1 MIRIGIIG
9 FGNMGQ
15 TLARVFS
22 EIEGVCVAGVAEVA
36 PANVR
41 AAEEQGIPCYIDF
54 RQLLDQPLDGVYVGT
69 PNALHRQNVLA
80 AAARGLPI
88 YCEKP
93 IAISLG
99 DADEMV
105 RATEAAGVPTLVN
118 FVYRFTDAYEKLRAY
133 YTGGQLGSL
142 LACWFRTFRGYGLYS
157 AGVRHPAVVHPELS
171 GGWVVHHA
179 IHAVDWLISIGGP
192 VSSVSARTFCSA
204 PGAPSPEGI
213 FGLLNFA
220 SGATALVADS
230 VVALR
235 EHPAGIV
242 GSAGAVTYDQ
252 TGMVRFCA
260 ETGQAEKGEEVLAP
274 ASQTGYLLP
283 AARHFVSVVRGEE
296 VPRAT
301 LRDGRYALQVV
312 HALLEAD
319 CTNAVVTL

>member
-1 MIRIGIIG
+1 MIQIGIIG

-15 TLARVFS
+15 TMARVFDG
-22 EIEGVCVAGVAEVA
+22 IEGVRVAGVAEVA
-36 PANVR
+36 PANTR
-41 AAEEQGIPCYIDF
+41 AAEERGILCYADW
-54 RQLLDQPLDGVYVGT
+54 RQLLEQPLDGVYIAT

-93 IAISLG
+93 IAISLD

-118 FVYRFTDAYEKLRAY
+118 FIYRFTDAYEKLRAY
-133 YTGGQLGSL
+133 YASGRLGTL
-142 LACWFRTFRGYGLYS
+142 LACWFRTFRGYGFYA

-192 VSSVSARTFCSA
+192 VSSVSARTFRSA
-204 PGAPSPEGI
+204 GDAPSPEGI

-220 SGATALVADS
+220 SGAIAQVSDS

-235 EHPAGIV
+235 EHQAGIV
-242 GSAGAVTYDQ
+242 GSAGTVTYDHS
-252 TGMVRFCA
+252 GMVRFCA
-260 ETGQAEKGEEVLAP
+260 ETGQAEHGEEALAP
-274 ASQTGYLLP
+274 ASETEYLLP
-283 AARHFVSVVRGEE
+283 AARHFVAVVRGEE

-319 CTNAVVTL
+319 RTNTVVRL